1 VLNGNVLDLANNAQA
16 KKVQKKPMPV
26 AVCFADSDGVCQT
39 KEGDVYYKK
48 GDAIMTGVEG
58 EKWPIERRK
67 FDDTY
72 EAVLPTK
79 HGDDGQYSKKPIGVL
94 ALQMNEP
101 FYVNVSWADDQ
112 IEGKSGDWLVQYAPD
127 DFGVVSQS
135 IFEKTYQIIK

>member
-1 VLNGNVLDLANNAQA
+1 VIKGNSLILKDISNSRV
-16 KKVQKKPMPV
+16 VQKKAIPV
-26 AVCFADSDGVCQT
+26 EVTFASSTGICKT
-39 KEGDVYYKK
+39 KEGEVSYKI
-48 GDAIMTGVEG
+48 GDGILTGVEG
-58 EKWPIERRK
+58 EHWPIERPK
-67 FDDTY
+67 FDASY
-72 EAVLPTK
+72 EAIPPTK
-79 HGDDGQYSKKPIGVL
+79 NGEDGQYCKKPIQVF